1 MYLFFGHLAMIY
13 HLPFGRRHHHTLRA
27 DGGGREEGSLGEKIE
42 VEEIVISCLGADE

>member
-27 DGGGREEGSLGEKIE
+27 DGGEGRRVVKGKKIE
-42 VEEIVISCLGADE
+42 VEEIIISCLGADE